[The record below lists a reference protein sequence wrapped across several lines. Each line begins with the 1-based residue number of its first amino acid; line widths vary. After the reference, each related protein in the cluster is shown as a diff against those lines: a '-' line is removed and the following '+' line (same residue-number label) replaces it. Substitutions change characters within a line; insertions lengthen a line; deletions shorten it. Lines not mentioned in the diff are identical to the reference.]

1 MHSQSAL
8 PNPWV
13 AGASRHSLPSVHP
26 HAGRRSRLSAYW
38 PFFAKYSWILLA
50 ILAVAWY
57 LRARDPNYSSAFMDE
72 SIYIVYGRM
81 FLAGQFEAPL
91 DHPLH
96 FSFGWY
102 LWPALAAAADRI
114 GGLAGVRELAAVL
127 SVVTVAAVF
136 GFARRLFSPLVGLAT
151 AAIFA
156 LLGPAVLASRIAT
169 RDAGAISFFALGL
182 WLYIRA
188 WQEDESPSWLAAALS
203 LFAAF
208 LCKYLVA
215 IYFPFLV
222 LLALLKRGRAG
233 FLFAL
238 SLSLLCGGYGFW
250 HGHDLIA
257 LLSYARAY
265 GSLKAPASEAW
276 KIYFTERLDF
286 WLLLLL
292 SPAAWKSQRGASRR
306 TILLMWAG
314 AALLP
319 LFQLYSRA
327 DYDYWKH
334 VNYSFLFLAPVAM
347 QGLLRL
353 LRGMSGRFF
362 PLAGC
367 GTVGALAIVLGWHG
381 DAWKTDRAV
390 FWPNVEPAVA
400 YFEGRLSAES
410 RVLIDDTVLRYYL
423 HPTLRQW
430 RIADQYY
437 FRYQN
442 TTGEEAYSSAV
453 RDGYFDYI
461 ALDGGMDDPARRL
474 RAVIQPELAAHYVVR
489 LMMPEPNLHQ
499 DIEIYQRLGLPQ
511 TPPAAAGSQVE
522 ILYPVSQAVVSTT
535 ATSSVLQGVTMG
547 AGPGWFVLLDV
558 FTNRWY
564 PQGEKIF
571 LRGVNDA
578 FSAPIQLGGEGRQ
591 QCYHLVRARL
601 YDDRGKRE
609 AVAMQYGIARAN
621 PDGAAPS
628 CR

>member
-265 GSLKAPASEAW
+265 GSLEAPASEAW

-362 PLAGC
+362 PSRVVEPWARWLSCWGGMEMPGKLTVPCFGQMWSLPLPISRGDFRRKAECSSTTRSFVTISIQHFASGGSRTSIISAIKIRPVKRPIPLPSVMAILTTSPWMGAWMTLLAGC
-367 GTVGALAIVLGWHG
+367 AL
-381 DAWKTDRAV
+381 
-390 FWPNVEPAVA
+390 
-400 YFEGRLSAES
+400 
-410 RVLIDDTVLRYYL
+410 
-423 HPTLRQW
+423 
-430 RIADQYY
+430 
-437 FRYQN
+437 
-442 TTGEEAYSSAV
+442 
-453 RDGYFDYI
+453 
-461 ALDGGMDDPARRL
+461 
-474 RAVIQPELAAHYVVR
+474 
-489 LMMPEPNLHQ
+489 
-499 DIEIYQRLGLPQ
+499 
-511 TPPAAAGSQVE
+511 
-522 ILYPVSQAVVSTT
+522 
-535 ATSSVLQGVTMG
+535 
-547 AGPGWFVLLDV
+547 
-558 FTNRWY
+558 
-564 PQGEKIF
+564 
-571 LRGVNDA
+571 
-578 FSAPIQLGGEGRQ
+578 
-591 QCYHLVRARL
+591 
-601 YDDRGKRE
+601 
-609 AVAMQYGIARAN
+609 
-621 PDGAAPS
+621 
-628 CR
+628 